1 MNLHYSQTMSPAG
14 RQVHCLIPLWIY
26 ITLKQICFQVLQL
39 FCLIPL
45 WIYITLKRL
54 LHLVYWCVCL
64 IPLWIYITL
73 KLFPHPESSLLRL
86 IPLWIYITLKRQ
98 RTLCKSI
105 YSLIPLWIYITLKP
119 IMYSFNTFAV
129 LYLYEFTLLSNHTY
143 ARRTVQQSYTSM
155 NLHYSQTR

>member
-1 MNLHYSQTMSPAG
+1 MSYTSMNLHYSQTMSPAG
-14 RQVHCLIPLWIY
+14 RQVH
-26 ITLKQICFQVLQL
+26 
-39 FCLIPL
+39 CLIPL